1 MAENRATVEHN
12 GFEYYKEGDQWYQ
25 TSTFFKDNFPIK
37 EDKVPDEVKTRWSEL
52 VPEEREEN
60 QEETEEA
67 QEVSERATSELPK
80 SQPSKSLS
88 KKSVKNK
95 KRIIP
100 PVDPRLS
107 RERDRS
113 MPAPKKA
120 FSSVNFTSTSSAA
133 SSSKTAETVEKG
145 SQPII
150 VTDSLQLIR
159 PLRAEL
165 KWKMRTNAIELEKRM
180 EIRKSIMNNSDDR
193 IKPFEPKKK
202 TSEES
207 LASRNESRI
216 QMNVKAEELISKLER
231 IKRKREQLNNRIRG
245 DEEINPPVKVPR
257 GGNFFD
263 IERLADVAAE
273 HNVTVLNLD
282 KFICATDKRKIIYN
296 DRGVCIFC
304 DVHGER
310 QLSDKHENDKDC
322 PFFFCTC
329 ANCYLVG
336 KLGEAGR
343 FLENK

>member
-1 MAENRATVEHN
+1 MAENRAT
-12 GFEYYKEGDQWYQ
+12 GDQWYQ

-216 QMNVKAEELISKLER
+216 QMNVKAEELK
-231 IKRKREQLNNRIRG
+231 
-245 DEEINPPVKVPR
+245 INPPVKVPR

-296 DRGVCIFC
+296 VNLYSSDRGVCIFC

>member
-1 MAENRATVEHN
+1 MAENRAT
-12 GFEYYKEGDQWYQ
+12 GDQWYQ

-37 EDKVPDEVKTRWSEL
+37 EEKVPDEVKTRWSEL
-52 VPEEREEN
+52 VPEEREEIR
-60 QEETEEA
+60 EETEEA
-67 QEVSERATSELPK
+67 REVSERATSEMPK

-165 KWKMRTNAIELEKRM
+165 KWKMRTNAMELEKRM
-180 EIRKSIMNNSDDR
+180 EIRKEYG
-193 IKPFEPKKK
+193 IKLEDAHCQKTPF
-202 TSEES
+202 
-207 LASRNESRI
+207 
-216 QMNVKAEELISKLER
+216 QYLISYLKW
-231 IKRKREQLNNRIRG
+231 
-245 DEEINPPVKVPR
+245 EEYR
-257 GGNFFD
+257 LLLYQFFQSFF
-263 IERLADVAAE
+263 LPS
-273 HNVTVLNLD
+273 
-282 KFICATDKRKIIYN
+282 
-296 DRGVCIFC
+296 FC
-304 DVHGER
+304 NI
-310 QLSDKHENDKDC
+310 S
-322 PFFFCTC
+322 CTFPLLFK
-329 ANCYLVG
+329 YT
-336 KLGEAGR
+336 
-343 FLENK
+343 

>member
-1 MAENRATVEHN
+1 
-12 GFEYYKEGDQWYQ
+12 
-25 TSTFFKDNFPIK
+25 
-37 EDKVPDEVKTRWSEL
+37 
-52 VPEEREEN
+52 
-60 QEETEEA
+60 
-67 QEVSERATSELPK
+67 
-80 SQPSKSLS
+80 
-88 KKSVKNK
+88 
-95 KRIIP
+95 
-100 PVDPRLS
+100 
-107 RERDRS
+107 
-113 MPAPKKA
+113 
-120 FSSVNFTSTSSAA
+120 
-133 SSSKTAETVEKG
+133 
-145 SQPII
+145 
-150 VTDSLQLIR
+150 
-159 PLRAEL
+159 
-165 KWKMRTNAIELEKRM
+165 
-180 EIRKSIMNNSDDR
+180 MNNSDDR

-207 LASRNESRI
+207 LATRNENRI

-257 GGNFFD
+257 GINFFD

-304 DVHGER
+304 DVHGVR
-310 QLSDKHENDKDC
+310 QMSDKHVEDEDC